1 MRYALLLIAGAAG
14 LLAREATAQAST
26 IDRAHV
32 ALPHDSVTIVEVT
45 YGPGGSSKPHHH
57 ACPVIAYVISG
68 ALRSKVGDG
77 PDSTYTAGQTFYE
90 PAGAEHRVSANASQ
104 TDPVTFLAFFVC
116 DRPR

>member
-1 MRYALLLIAGAAG
+1 MAG
-14 LLAREATAQAST
+14 LLARTASAQASVT
-26 IDRAHV
+26 DRASV
-32 ALPHDSVTIVEVT
+32 ALPHDSLNIVEVK

-90 PAGAEHRVSANASQ
+90 PPGAEHRVSANASQ
-104 TDPVTFLAFFVC
+104 TDSVKFLC